1 MGHPK
6 KQRKKYSGPTHPWQA
21 DRLKREAVLMK
32 EYGLKNKKE
41 LWKMGSTLRNF
52 KKQAKSLISR
62 TDEQSR
68 TEINLLLQKLYKLGL
83 LESGAKI
90 ENVLDLDIRNILNRR
105 LQSLALKKSLARST
119 KQARQFIVHEHIF
132 VADKKIDSPSYL
144 VKRNEEDKITFGPLS
159 SFASLD
165 HPERAPLDKK
175 ESSKEKKIEEPKQ
188 DIQKVEVSA

>member
-21 DRLKREAVLMK
+21 DRLKREAILMK

-41 LWKMGSTLRNF
+41 LWKMGSVLRSF

-62 TDEQSR
+62 IDEQAK
-68 TEINLLLQKLYKLGL
+68 TEKNLLIQKLYKLGL

-90 ENVLDLDIRNILNRR
+90 EDVLDLDIRNILNRR
-105 LQSLALKKSLARST
+105 LQFLALKKGLARST

-144 VKRNEEDKITFGPLS
+144 VKKNEEDKITFGPLS

-165 HPERAPLDKK
+165 HPERVPLDKK
-175 ESSKEKKIEEPKQ
+175 ELSGEKQVKEKP
-188 DIQKVEVSA
+188 VEVAT